1 VQDGQ
6 LAGELLAQIS
16 HTTHV
21 GCAEACE
28 FFASCVEYSH
38 HAEPELCLLF
48 ADRVLVELSTPM
60 LSGCAEACVFL
71 ASCGA
76 HSHHAASERCLL
88 FADSSRSD
96 TVVPGWKTAYK
107 VCTSGALYQSE
118 LAQQAPFTTTSAYK
132 IIGQDAGE
140 GEGEGVGGGDGDGDS
155 EGESKGRE
163 LHLGSCKGQ
172 CVESAPGRTTRFRR
186 KGALKRA
193 P

>member
-6 LAGELLAQIS
+6 LAGELIAQLS
-16 HTTHV
+16 QTTHA

-48 ADRVLVELSTPM
+48 ADRVLVELSTPTR
-60 LSGCAEACVFL
+60 SGCAEACVFL

-88 FADSSRSD
+88 FADPSRSD
-96 TVVPGWKTAYK
+96 TVVPGWRTAYK
-107 VCTSGALYQSE
+107 VCMSGALYQSE
-118 LAQQAPFTTTSAYK
+118 SAQQAPSTTTAAYE
-132 IIGQDAGE
+132 IVGQDAGVGD
-140 GEGEGVGGGDGDGDS
+140 GEGERERELDS
-155 EGESKGRE
+155 NGRE
-163 LHLGSCKGQ
+163 LRLGSCEGQ
-172 CVESAPGRTTRFRR
+172 CVESTTGRTTRFRR